1 MCEVD
6 VLKNGFCDG
15 ERVKVFS
22 PRGELE
28 TILRKSNEVAE
39 GELFMPW
46 HFSEAP
52 VNQLTRAELDP
63 ESKIA
68 PFKYSA
74 CRVEKAR

>member
-1 MCEVD
+1 MNEVD
-6 VLKNGFCDG
+6 VVKNDFADG
-15 ERVKVFS
+15 DRVKVIS

-28 TILRKSNEVAE
+28 TILKKSNEVAE
-39 GELFMPW
+39 SELFMPW

-52 VNQLTRAELDP
+52 VNRLTRAELDP

-74 CRVEKAR
+74 CRVEKVK